1 MPPLWPSNTFHAART
16 RTPLRLVALSDI
28 VFAHGLP
35 FTSKSL
41 WTLNVRSTSMTLP
54 LVSLAFF
61 SLPPLP
67 TLEPN
72 TLATALRPVAIYS
85 SRAGCTVR

>member
-1 MPPLWPSNTFHAART
+1 MTSFSSLSCLCSASEGVISCRPSGPRT
-16 RTPLRLVALSDI
+16 RHANNRNLRHGVLRQVALSEI

-61 SLPPLP
+61 SL
-67 TLEPN
+67 
-72 TLATALRPVAIYS
+72 VVS
-85 SRAGCTVR
+85 HS

>member
-1 MPPLWPSNTFHAART
+1 MPPLGPSNTSRRSNTNASQ
-16 RTPLRLVALSDI
+16 VALSEI

-54 LVSLAFF
+54 LVNLASLSA
-61 SLPPLP
+61 
-67 TLEPN
+67 
-72 TLATALRPVAIYS
+72 AVAHS
-85 SRAGCTVR
+85 

>member
-1 MPPLWPSNTFHAART
+1 MPPLWPSNTSRRSNTNASQ
-16 RTPLRLVALSDI
+16 VALSEI

>member
-1 MPPLWPSNTFHAART
+1 MTLPLVVLVLRLSGDHLMPPLGPSNTFHAART
-16 RTPLRLVALSDI
+16 RTPLRQVALSEI

-54 LVSLAFF
+54 LVSLA
-61 SLPPLP
+61 SLS
-67 TLEPN
+67 
-72 TLATALRPVAIYS
+72 AAVAHS
-85 SRAGCTVR
+85 